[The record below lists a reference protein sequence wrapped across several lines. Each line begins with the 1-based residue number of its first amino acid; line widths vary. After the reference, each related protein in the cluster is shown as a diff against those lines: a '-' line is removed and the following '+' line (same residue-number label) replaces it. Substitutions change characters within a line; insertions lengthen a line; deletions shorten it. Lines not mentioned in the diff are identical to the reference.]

1 MSKIRTAAL
10 GAVVAL
16 GLATFAGA
24 QVPAKP
30 DSAHR
35 GMRDGGQRRGMMD
48 GRRNNRGGR
57 GGMGRDGFGGGRL
70 MKDLNLTDAQKT
82 RIKTVHEKYQPQY
95 KTLREQ
101 GRTQFESL
109 RGQKRDTT
117 AAARQRFQQQR
128 EQFRTRSTAIRTQEQ
143 NEIRGILTADQRA
156 KWDVAATQRKQR
168 MEGRRR
174 GQMKQQRRGGGEKGK
189 TKA

>member
-10 GAVVAL
+10 GAVFTV

-35 GMRDGGQRRGMMD
+35 GMRDGAHRGMMD
-48 GRRNNRGGR
+48 GQRHRGMKGR
-57 GGMGRDGFGGGRL
+57 HGGMQRQGEGRL
-70 MKDLNLTDAQKT
+70 MADLNLTDAQKA
-82 RIKTVHEKYQPQY
+82 RIRTIHEKYQPQF

-101 GRTQFESL
+101 GKAQFEAL
-109 RGQKRDTT
+109 RGKGQARDTS

-128 EQFRTRSTAIRTQEQ
+128 EQFSQRATALRTQQQ
-143 NEIRGILTADQRA
+143 NEIRAILTADQRA
-156 KWDVAATQRKQR
+156 KWEAAATQRKAR
-168 MEGRRR
+168 LDGRRER
-174 GQMKQQRRGGGEKGK
+174 MQKQRRGDRIKS
-189 TKA
+189 KA

>member
-10 GAVVAL
+10 GAVLTL
-16 GLATFAGA
+16 GLAAFAGA

-48 GRRNNRGGR
+48 GKRHRGMRGGR
-57 GGMGRDGFGGGRL
+57 GEMGRRGFGGGRL
-70 MKDLNLTDAQKT
+70 MADLNLTDAQKT
-82 RIKTVHEKYQPQY
+82 RIKAIREKYAPQY
-95 KTLREQ
+95 KALREQ

-128 EQFRTRSTAIRTQEQ
+128 EQFRTRATAIRTQEQ
-143 NEIRGILTADQRA
+143 NEIRAILTADQRA
-156 KWDVAATQRKQR
+156 KWDAAATQRKAR
-168 MEGRRR
+168 MEGRREK
-174 GQMKQQRRGGGEKGK
+174 MQQRRGERGK
-189 TKA
+189 SKA